1 MQASTKK
8 VGSVDPLTRSGPSD
22 SELDQ
27 ATRLIE
33 AERAQIGHEI
43 HDSLLPLIFAASATL
58 STIRDGSPIA
68 SETQEKLERASGW
81 LNDAMQVGRRLL
93 TQVYPPELVG
103 TLWVKAAQD
112 TLERLFAETES
123 MIQWKVDPEV
133 NETTAPIALAA
144 YRIVVEAVR
153 NAIRHGGASEVVI
166 EGEKKTDGIRVTIRD
181 NGCGFDPSAV
191 PQDRYGIRSMTGRAQ
206 LVSGSLR
213 VESNPGGPTTV
224 IFASFRSS

>member
-1 MQASTKK
+1 LQASTKK
-8 VGSVDPLTRSGPSD
+8 VGSVDPLTRGGPSD

-43 HDSLLPLIFAASATL
+43 HDGLLPLIFAASATL
-58 STIRDGSPIA
+58 SSIRDGSPTA
-68 SETQEKLERASGW
+68 NETEERLERASGW

-93 TQVYPPELVG
+93 TRVYPPELVG

-112 TLERLFAETES
+112 TIERLFDESES
-123 MIQWKVDPEV
+123 MIQWKVDPEA

-153 NAIRHGGASEVVI
+153 NAVRHGDASEVVI
-166 EGEKKTDGIRVTIRD
+166 EGEKQTGGIRVTIRD

-191 PQDRYGIRSMTGRAQ
+191 PQDRYGIRSMNGRAQ
-206 LVSGSLR
+206 LVSGSLH
-213 VESNPGGPTTV
+213 VESNPGGPTSV
-224 IFASFRSS
+224 IFTSSRNS